1 MKNKLPKYWVVKRDL
16 SNPDWEKVIGYLNKK
31 SGDTWKGF
39 DFKYYG
45 IDVDDELPVRVNYW
59 DTLISFNGNPTLLT
73 IEEFMELT
81 EEKLETMVKIERKQL
96 QVIYDIA
103 CSDWKVKIEGI
114 AKGQPFGDEIEL
126 TESQVG
132 EMFKAATL
140 TQLPVLVDIFGKQSK
155 QSKELDFRVD
165 IDTIIDDL
173 KIFGDVQTPN
183 DQAFIVLPHI
193 ETEEDKNKFYLNP
206 NYNWELVDDELIV
219 TRK

>member
-1 MKNKLPKYWVVKRDL
+1 MKNKLPKYWVVQRDE
-16 SNPDWEKVIGYLNKK
+16 SNPNWKKVIAYLNQI
-31 SGDTWKGF
+31 SEYNWQGDAYL
-39 DFKYYG
+39 YYG
-45 IDVDDELPVRVNYW
+45 TERNDEKGVNCYNN
-59 DTLISFNGNPTLLT
+59 LYSFHGNPTVLT

-81 EEKLETMVKIERKQL
+81 EEKLETTVKIERKQL

-114 AKGQPFGDEIEL
+114 AQGQPFGDEIEL
-126 TESQVG
+126 TESQVD
-132 EMFKAATL
+132 EMFKAATA
-140 TQLPVLVDIFGKQSK
+140 TQLPVLVDIFGK

-206 NYNWELVDDELIV
+206 NYNWELVD
-219 TRK
+219 

>member
-16 SNPDWEKVIGYLNKK
+16 SNPDWKKVIDYLNEL
-31 SGDTWKGF
+31 SGYSWDGLLLN
-39 DFKYYG
+39 YYG
-45 IDVDDELPVRVNYW
+45 IHVGGVNCWDVILH
-59 DTLISFNGNPTLLT
+59 DTTVLT

-81 EEKLETMVKIERKQL
+81 NQKLETMVKIERKQL

-126 TESQVG
+126 TESQVD
-132 EMFKAATL
+132 EMFKAATKD
-140 TQLPVLVDIFGKQSK
+140 QLPILEGIFGKQRE
-155 QSKELDFRVD
+155 ELDLRVG
-165 IDTIIDDL
+165 IDGKVDGL
-173 KIFGDVQTPN
+173 SLFGGLETSHTE
-183 DQAFIVLPHI
+183 AFIVLPSPYCQV
-193 ETEEDKNKFYLNP
+193 DRNKFYLNP

>member
-1 MKNKLPKYWVVKRDL
+1 
-16 SNPDWEKVIGYLNKK
+16 
-31 SGDTWKGF
+31 
-39 DFKYYG
+39 
-45 IDVDDELPVRVNYW
+45 
-59 DTLISFNGNPTLLT
+59 
-73 IEEFMELT
+73 
-81 EEKLETMVKIERKQL
+81 MVKIERKQL

-126 TESQVG
+126 TESQVD

-140 TQLPVLVDIFGKQSK
+140 TQLPVLVYIFGK

-193 ETEEDKNKFYLNP
+193 GIEVDKNKFYLNP